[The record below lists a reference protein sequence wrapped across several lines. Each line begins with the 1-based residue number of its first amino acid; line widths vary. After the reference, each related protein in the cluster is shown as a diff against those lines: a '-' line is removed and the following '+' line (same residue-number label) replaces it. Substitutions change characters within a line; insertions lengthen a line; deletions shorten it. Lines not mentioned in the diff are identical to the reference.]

1 VRRTILSIAAVLT
14 FACALAACGS
24 SSSSTSSTAATSGV
38 ASSLPGK
45 PIVLGTICSC
55 SGPEAA
61 SIGAVG
67 DTLQAWVRWT
77 NANGGINGHPV
88 KMIVLDDGGNAT
100 TSLQD
105 AKELVQSDH
114 VLAIVGEMS
123 LLDGTWASY
132 VQQQRVPV
140 IGAAL
145 FNSSFL
151 TNPDFFA
158 TGAENPTMLYGL
170 VDQAKKAGA
179 SKIAIMPCAEA
190 PACSQVPGLIAGIGG
205 KVLGGVSVPYD
216 AKITVSQASYTANC
230 LAARSSGVNAAA
242 VIENA
247 TTVVRVADQC
257 AQQGYKP
264 IELNISGTVGQ
275 VWAADPNLSGAIG
288 IESNPVLADQSIPA
302 TRTFHTALGTYAPA
316 VASSNEYNELD
327 ASAWA
332 SAQAFALAAK
342 RAGIGPNST
351 SADLLKGLYT
361 FKNETVDGLTP
372 PLTYTQGQ
380 PLFVTCYFYTQIKA
394 GKFVAPV
401 GATPVCIPPAEAKAM
416 AAMLKA

>member
-1 VRRTILSIAAVLT
+1 VT
-14 FACALAACGS
+14 
-24 SSSSTSSTAATSGV
+24 
-38 ASSLPGK
+38 LPGK

-67 DTLQAWVRWT
+67 DTLQAWVAWT
-77 NANGGINGHPV
+77 NAHGGINGHPV
-88 KMIVLDDGGNAT
+88 KLIVLDDGGSAT

-105 AKELVQSDH
+105 AKQLVEGDH

-132 VQQQRVPV
+132 AQQHGVPV

-145 FNSSFL
+145 FNSTFL

-179 SKIAIMPCAEA
+179 SKIGIMPCAEA

-216 AKITVSQASYTANC
+216 AKITVTQPSYAAQC
-230 LAARSSGVNAAA
+230 LAARGSGVSAAA

-257 AQQGYKP
+257 AAQGYKP

-275 VWAADPNLSGAIG
+275 VWASDPNLQGAIG

-302 TRTFHTALGTYAPA
+302 TRTFHTALSTYAPS
-316 VASSNEYNELD
+316 VLSSNEYNELD
-327 ASAWA
+327 ANAWA
-332 SAQAFALAAK
+332 SAQVFALAAQ
-342 RAGIGPNST
+342 RAQIGPDST

-361 FKNETVDGLTP
+361 FHGETVGGLTP
-372 PLTYTQGQ
+372 PLTYKPGQ
-380 PLFVTCYFYTQIKA
+380 PLFVTCYFYTQIKG
-394 GKFVAPV
+394 GKFVAPA
-401 GATPVCIPPAEAKAM
+401 GATPQCIPAAQAASM
-416 AAMLKA
+416 ATLLKG